1 MQVHESSPSDH
12 PPSGGSMSSRPKLW
26 TLALIC
32 AAVLSASSQAAD
44 HTKDSLKTVKENVAA
59 EKALLVDVR
68 EKSEWEAGHVE
79 DAVFLPLS
87 ELRNGITRK
96 SLAEKLPADK
106 IVYTHCVVGVRS
118 RTAADI
124 LLKNGYDVRAL
135 KPGYKDLIAA
145 GFEKADDSDE

>member
-1 MQVHESSPSDH
+1 MSP
-12 PPSGGSMSSRPKLW
+12 RPQFW
-26 TLALIC
+26 TLALIGT
-32 AAVLSASSQAAD
+32 AVLSAASQAAD
-44 HTKDSLKTVKENVAA
+44 HTEDSLKTVKENVAA

-68 EKSEWEAGHVE
+68 EKSEWDRGHVK

-87 ELRNGITRK
+87 ELRNGITK
-96 SLAEKLPADK
+96 QSLAEKLPADK
-106 IVYTHCVVGVRS
+106 IIYTHCAAGVRS

-135 KPGYKDLIAA
+135 KPGYKDLVAA

>member
-1 MQVHESSPSDH
+1 MSPH
-12 PPSGGSMSSRPKLW
+12 LKLC
-26 TLALIC
+26 TLTLVCTATLVAC
-32 AAVLSASSQAAD
+32 SQAAD
-44 HTKDSLKTVKENVAA
+44 HTKDSLETVKENIAE
-59 EKALLVDVR
+59 EKALLIDVR
-68 EKSEWEAGHVE
+68 EKSEWDRGHVK

-87 ELRNGITRK
+87 ELRNGITKK
-96 SLAEKLPADK
+96 SLAEKVPADK
-106 IVYTHCVVGVRS
+106 IIYTHCAAGVRS